1 MDPVT
6 LPPDLQR
13 FAEDEVAAGRF
24 RNLSEVAA
32 AGVALL
38 RRAEAERAAFIASLE
53 AAEAEADRDG
63 WVSLDEMVAEMDAI
77 IAEKRDA
84 A

>member
-13 FAEDEVAAGRF
+13 FAEEEVAAGRF

-32 AGVALL
+32 AGVNLL